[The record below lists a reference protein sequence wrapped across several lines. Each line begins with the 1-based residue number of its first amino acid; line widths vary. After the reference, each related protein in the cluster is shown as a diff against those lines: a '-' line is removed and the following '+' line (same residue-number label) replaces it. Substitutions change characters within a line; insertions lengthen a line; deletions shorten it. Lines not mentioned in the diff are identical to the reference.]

1 MSPGKGTTAR
11 TTGNGFA
18 LRGLVNP
25 TAPLHTHEGGKKH
38 VPKSESLS
46 KKSPSYTEYSTEV
59 KNTPSTST
67 TTKTNSTSGS
77 LSTSNYDDAIKAEGT
92 KILPKGQK
100 STPEMTAKYNAA
112 RKAAKDKDK
121 ANAESNSASSS
132 SKTIVT
138 KPSRTKKDF
147 TDKINSYR
155 ISASD
160 QQKKLEN
167 KNKTLASKNAM
178 NKVIAG
184 NKAAKDSANVA
195 DEYRKTQVGYK
206 GQKAMTNEAV
216 TTEAVLRGN
225 AKGRKSAKDSGY
237 FTKEEGKEMFNPN
250 YGQSTVTAGA
260 KGYKAKG
267 SKNLT
272 LKPGGSQPA
281 SSKYNSKIV
290 PGSKEDVGGQI
301 MKGSK
306 KGTKT
311 FSKKDANTGSRGSRG
326 E

>member
-11 TTGNGFA
+11 TTGSGFA

-25 TAPLHTHEGGKKH
+25 PAPLHTHEGGKKH
-38 VPKSESLS
+38 VPKSETLS
-46 KKSPSYTEYSTEV
+46 KVSPSKDVYSTEV
-59 KNTPSTST
+59 KNTPGSSKTSKIT
-67 TTKTNSTSGS
+67 SSSGS
-77 LSTSNYDDAIKAEGT
+77 LSTTNYKDAQKGKKDLGPGYKPSEKVRIAANLEAKRLKDLDKSNKV
-92 KILPKGQK
+92 
-100 STPEMTAKYNAA
+100 
-112 RKAAKDKDK
+112 
-121 ANAESNSASSS
+121 SNASSAT
-132 SKTIVT
+132 KTEII
-138 KPSRTKKDF
+138 KPSRKVEDKK
-147 TDKINSYR
+147 KN
-155 ISASD
+155 ISSGKVSAAD

-184 NKAAKDSANVA
+184 NKAAKDSAKVA

-225 AKGRKSAKDSGY
+225 AAGRKSAKDSGY

-250 YGQSTVTAGA
+250 YAQSIVTAGA

-301 MKGSK
+301 KIGSRKGS
-306 KGTKT
+306 KT